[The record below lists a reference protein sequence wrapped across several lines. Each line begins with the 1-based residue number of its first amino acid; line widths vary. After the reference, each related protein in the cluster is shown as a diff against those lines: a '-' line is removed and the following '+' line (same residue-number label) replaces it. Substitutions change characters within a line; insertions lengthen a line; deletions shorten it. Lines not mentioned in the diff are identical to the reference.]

1 RSIHDFIPSSSTLTK
16 LTAAEL
22 SLVFHGVHHGHSYIS
37 QSCTIDLLKKIF
49 NESNIGQN
57 IACGKTKSRDL
68 AVNVLVESGITRSVL
83 EVLEQPRE
91 SAEHIVA
98 ALRGVLTKNNIDI
111 QQMTSIGAD
120 NTNTN
125 YGRHHS
131 VFSIIKLE
139 VLNLLKGN
147 CYCHILN
154 NSVKNSHPCLLVNI
168 ESYLSSLYSHFSSSS
183 KRVAALK
190 EYFEFV
196 EEDYLLSYVYS
207 IPCSNA
213 FAEGVFSH
221 MKHAWTPS
229 RNSMSIETVAAELQ
243 IRLNCKMKCNDFF
256 TFVQNEPDLI
266 KCARRSEKYSYI
278 KKALF

>member
-1 RSIHDFIPSSSTLTK
+1 LIDLFPHLARSIHDYIPPSSLLTK

-57 IACGKTKSRDL
+57 ITCGKTKSRDL
-68 AVNVLVESGITRSVL
+68 AVNILGKKIPYATHAKVHTCFFCYVLILAPFFTSKIIEQIHKSFYYSLSFDGSTKTNVKMFPFIINYFTVESGITRSVL

-98 ALRGVLTKNNIDI
+98 ALHDVLTKNNIDI

-147 CYCHILN
+147 
-154 NSVKNSHPCLLVNI
+154 
-168 ESYLSSLYSHFSSSS
+168 
-183 KRVAALK
+183 
-190 EYFEFV
+190 
-196 EEDYLLSYVYS
+196 D
-207 IPCSNA
+207 IPL
-213 FAEGVFSH
+213 
-221 MKHAWTPS
+221 
-229 RNSMSIETVAAELQ
+229 RNEQ
-243 IRLNCKMKCNDFF
+243 F
-256 TFVQNEPDLI
+256 
-266 KCARRSEKYSYI
+266 
-278 KKALF
+278 